1 MQRKATNTHITC
13 LTRETAL
20 SAYFKRHQT
29 TQTQCKSVHD
39 DIIIDTLVLGSY
51 IFNSLFCLI
60 TLHYTLHMFPISVS
74 LFLSLRFDGDIVP
87 KETPAAVPREA
98 ATPASKPAKAT
109 KGREVRNHFF

>member
-1 MQRKATNTHITC
+1 
-13 LTRETAL
+13 
-20 SAYFKRHQT
+20 
-29 TQTQCKSVHD
+29 
-39 DIIIDTLVLGSY
+39 
-51 IFNSLFCLI
+51 
-60 TLHYTLHMFPISVS
+60 MFPISVS